1 MVGRTTSAE
10 VTSAG
15 ATGTAKCTRS
25 GLTEETEVDDGE
37 AATSSGPMAPAPYD
51 DGFRDDRRR
60 RLLLLLELLLRVA
73 TLLLPVL
80 EDTSALRILKWTTE
94 DRRLRRL
101 AQMGEDGSPAGVDGV
116 GDAKEANGLIMA
128 ARAFLTTSMA
138 SGVLPMSRK

>member
-1 MVGRTTSAE
+1 MEEGGLVDGRQDE

-37 AATSSGPMAPAPYD
+37 AAASAGPMAPAPYD

-60 RLLLLLELLLRVA
+60 RLLLLLLLLMLLLLLESLLRVA
-73 TLLLPVL
+73 KLLLPVL
-80 EDTSALRILKWTTE
+80 EDTSALLVLKWTTE

-101 AQMGEDGSPAGVDGV
+101 AQMGEDGSPAGVDGA
-116 GDAKEANGLIMA
+116 GDANED
-128 ARAFLTTSMA
+128 
-138 SGVLPMSRK
+138 